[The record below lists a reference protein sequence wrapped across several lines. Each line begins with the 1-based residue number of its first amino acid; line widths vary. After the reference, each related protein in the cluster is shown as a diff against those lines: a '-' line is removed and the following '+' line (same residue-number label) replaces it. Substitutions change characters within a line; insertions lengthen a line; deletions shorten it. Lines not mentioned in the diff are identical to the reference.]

1 MGSIPHNPNYVYD
14 ENDKKALSVHLT
26 LGDSID
32 NAQYGAN
39 FEKLYAD
46 YAFIDSVSNA
56 EPGKISE
63 INIQNGVIGQYGI
76 IRNNNLRLDIQNSPE
91 QDFAINKH
99 YNDAPDKAITNKT
112 SFNST
117 MFEDVVIDDPVI
129 PVPEAISNYN
139 PHRLVENPDLDKK
152 LRPTIAKVEDNSVV
166 KADASTGLKNIN
178 WVVRDKNNNIIGA
191 SNPKQPFEI
200 IAINSI
206 SKSGITVNTNS
217 LNDIELKK
225 GDKLHI
231 DMKCNE
237 IGFNVDAKVKAV
249 NGNIVQIDF
258 INADKLSKTIL
269 MFLAMYQ
276 ENL

>member
-1 MGSIPHNPNYVYD
+1 MY
-14 ENDKKALSVHLT
+14 
-26 LGDSID
+26 
-32 NAQYGAN
+32 
-39 FEKLYAD
+39 
-46 YAFIDSVSNA
+46 
-56 EPGKISE
+56 
-63 INIQNGVIGQYGI
+63 
-76 IRNNNLRLDIQNSPE
+76 
-91 QDFAINKH
+91 
-99 YNDAPDKAITNKT
+99 
-112 SFNST
+112 
-117 MFEDVVIDDPVI
+117 
-129 PVPEAISNYN
+129 
-139 PHRLVENPDLDKK
+139 
-152 LRPTIAKVEDNSVV
+152 
-166 KADASTGLKNIN
+166 
-178 WVVRDKNNNIIGA
+178 
-191 SNPKQPFEI
+191 
-200 IAINSI
+200 